1 MEQPVSEKAI
11 SSANDQKDTERLHAL
26 YAVSDMLKQVVAEG
40 LDIDVILPRVLRVAL
55 EELNA
60 YSGSIVVVDE
70 QYELQHAWLIEGDE
84 LEEDASPF
92 LKEVVERGLFSW
104 VIHNKQTGVVTDTRE
119 DPRWLPRPNHATQR
133 EPWSAICSPLIV
145 RSRPVGAIT
154 MTRPGKEQFDQ
165 RAIHLLEAIANQAA
179 STIESARL
187 YQESRRRA
195 SELAALVSA
204 TAAVS
209 TSLDLEEVLQD
220 VARQMVSLVNATAS
234 ILFDW
239 DKSKQHLARRIVH
252 GAPAVTEAIIARL
265 PQDLTHYPLIREAL
279 AGSVPIYLR
288 QSDPSLT
295 EQERQLLAETRANG
309 LLLLP
314 LTAHDQTIGLAILV
328 DTRSDQQFN
337 QQEISFVQM
346 LANQAA
352 IAIQNA
358 RLYQDAQ
365 RQLRVSALLNEASK
379 VINSSLDTNDILQSL
394 LAQMNELLNAEAISI
409 ALVDTQ
415 QNELVYEVAEG
426 PGSDK
431 IVGLRLPSNQG
442 ISGWVMEHGEPA
454 LVPDTQRDPRFNK
467 MGDERTGYDTQ
478 AMICAPLQVKDEV
491 LGTVQAINPRQ
502 STFTGDDLQ
511 LLVNLANLAS
521 SALANAQQ
529 FARTQAAEA
538 RYLSLFDESVNPILL
553 TDPAGTIVEA
563 NRRACEFMG
572 YEHDELLTLPIAN
585 LHGENEL
592 PPFDEIGHHRAKTF
606 TSSVNTRK
614 RSNTPVEVHV
624 KRTLSGESEL
634 LQWIYRDITQEVELE
649 EMREDLMAMLVHD
662 LQSPLGNVI
671 SSLELLRYEL
681 PPNSDP
687 VLASIVDIAA
697 RSSNRLQTLIRSL
710 LDITRLEAGHPI
722 REANF
727 VKLSALVED
736 AQELVIPVIERRQ
749 AKLVVDIP
757 EDLPKVYVDEDMIRR
772 VFVNLLDNASKY
784 TPERKTVT
792 VRVRQT
798 DADKM
803 LRASVSDQGPGIPKR
818 YREIIFDKFRRLQE
832 KGGPKGIGLGLA
844 FCRLAVEAHGGQIW
858 IDDAPDGGAR
868 FNFMLPTEPF
878 PVHDPASE
886 AEQPTEEE

>member
-1 MEQPVSEKAI
+1 MSEKAL
-11 SSANDQKDTERLHAL
+11 SSAHNQRDAERLQAL

-40 LDIDVILPRVLRVAL
+40 LDIDVILPRVLHVAL

-70 QYELQHAWLIEGDE
+70 HFELQHAWLIEGDE

-92 LKEVVERGLFSW
+92 LREVVERGLFSW
-104 VIHNKQTGVVTDTRE
+104 VMHNQQTGVVNDTRNDE
-119 DPRWLPRPNHATQR
+119 RWLPRPNHATER

-154 MTRPGKEQFDQ
+154 MTKPGKEQFDQ

-220 VARQMVSLVNATAS
+220 VARQMVNLVDAAAS
-234 ILFDW
+234 IIFDW
-239 DKSKQHLARRIVH
+239 DETGRRLAQRTVH
-252 GAPAVTEAIIARL
+252 GAAAVTETIVSRL
-265 PQDLTHYPLIREAL
+265 PQDLAQYPLIRKAL
-279 AGSVPIYLR
+279 HGYFPVHVR
-288 QSDPSLT
+288 QSDPTLT
-295 EQERQLLAETRANG
+295 TQERRLLVETHANG

-314 LTAHDQTIGLAILV
+314 LVAHEQTIGLAILV
-328 DTRSDQQFN
+328 DTRKEHEFS
-337 QQEISFVQM
+337 QQEINFVQM

-352 IAIQNA
+352 VAIQNA

-365 RQLRVSALLNEASK
+365 RQLKVSALLNEASK
-379 VINSSLDTNDILQSL
+379 VINSSLDTNEILQSL

-409 ALVDTQ
+409 ALVDKQ
-415 QNELVYEVAEG
+415 RNELVYEVAEG
-426 PGSDK
+426 LGSDK

-454 LVPDTQRDPRFNK
+454 LVPNTENDPRFNK

-502 STFTGDDLQ
+502 STFSEDDLQ

-553 TDPAGTIVEA
+553 TNPAGTVVEA
-563 NRRACEFMG
+563 NRRACEFLG
-572 YEHDELLTLPIAN
+572 YRHEELLGLPIAS
-585 LHGENEL
+585 LHRENVGEEAL
-592 PPFDEIGHHRAKTF
+592 PSFDEIGHDHAKTF
-606 TSSVNTRK
+606 TSEVGTRE
-614 RSNTPVEVHV
+614 RPNTPVEVHV
-624 KRTLSGESEL
+624 KRTLSGDSEL
-634 LQWIYRDITQEVELE
+634 LQWIYRDISQEVELE

-687 VLASIVDIAA
+687 VLTSIVDIAA

-722 REANF
+722 REAKF
-727 VKLSALVED
+727 VKLSTLIED
-736 AQELVIPVIERRQ
+736 AQELIVPTIERRQ
-749 AKLVVDIP
+749 AKLVVDVP
-757 EDLPKVYVDEDMIRR
+757 EDLPRVYVEEDMIRR

-784 TPERKTVT
+784 TPERKAVT
-792 VRVRQT
+792 VRVRPS
-798 DADKM
+798 DANGSIH
-803 LRASVSDQGPGIPKR
+803 ASVSDEGPGIPQR

-844 FCRLAVEAHGGQIW
+844 FCRLAVEAHGGRIW
-858 IDDAPDGGAR
+858 IDDAPTGGAR
-868 FNFMLPTEPF
+868 FNFTLPTEPF
-878 PVHDPASE
+878 ATSEPADE
-886 AEQPTEEE
+886 AGQQEEEE

>member
-1 MEQPVSEKAI
+1 MEKPVSEKAV
-11 SSANDQKDTERLHAL
+11 SSANNQKDTERLQAL

-60 YSGSIVVVDE
+60 FSGSIVVVDE
-70 QYELQHAWLIEGDE
+70 QFELQHAWV
-84 LEEDASPF
+84 LEEDRLEEGASSF
-92 LKEVVERGLFSW
+92 LKDVVRRGLCSW
-104 VIHNKQTGVVTDTRE
+104 VLHNQQTGVVTDTRQ
-119 DPRWLPRPNHATQR
+119 DRRWLPRPDHATQR

-154 MTRPGKEQFDQ
+154 MTRPGKEQFDR
-165 RAIHLLEAIANQAA
+165 RAIHLLEAIATQAA
-179 STIESARL
+179 STVESARL

-209 TSLDLEEVLQD
+209 TSLDLEEVLRD
-220 VARQMVSLVNATAS
+220 VARQMVSLISATAS
-234 ILFDW
+234 IIFDW
-239 DKSKQHLARRIVH
+239 DEARQNLARRIVH
-252 GAPAVTEAIIARL
+252 GEAAVTEAVVNRL
-265 PQDLTHYPLIREAL
+265 PPDLAHYPLVQEAL
-279 AGSVPIYLR
+279 GGSLPIYLR

-295 EQERQLLAETRANG
+295 EQERQLLAEIHAND

-328 DTRSDQQFN
+328 DTREDHRFS
-337 QQEISFVQM
+337 QQEINFVQM

-358 RLYQDAQ
+358 RLYQDTQ

-379 VINSSLDTNDILQSL
+379 VINSTLNTSEILQSL

-409 ALVDTQ
+409 ALVDRQ
-415 QNELVYEVAEG
+415 ENELVYEVAEG

-454 LVPDTQRDPRFNK
+454 LVPNTRDDPRFNK

-478 AMICAPLQVKDEV
+478 AMICAPLQVKGDV
-491 LGTVQAINPRQ
+491 LGTVQAINPRHGA
-502 STFTGDDLQ
+502 FTQDDLQ

-553 TDPAGTIVEA
+553 TDPTGTIVEA
-563 NRRACEFMG
+563 NRRAGEFLV
-572 YEHDELLTLPIAN
+572 YRRDDLLGLPIGS

-592 PPFDEIGHHRAKTF
+592 PPFEEIGHDRAATF
-606 TSSVNTRK
+606 TSSVSTRR
-614 RSNTPVEVHV
+614 RSSTPVEVHV
-624 KRTLSGESEL
+624 KRTLSGNSEL

-727 VKLSALVED
+727 VDLPDLIED
-736 AQELVIPVIERRQ
+736 AQELVIPIFERRQ
-749 AKLVVDIP
+749 ARLIVDIP
-757 EDLPKVYVDEDMIRR
+757 DDVPQVYVDQDMIRR

-784 TPERKTVT
+784 TRPHKTVT
-792 VRVRQT
+792 VRAQSS
-798 DADKM
+798 DSPG
-803 LRASVSDQGPGIPKR
+803 LICASVSDEGPGVPER
-818 YREIIFDKFRRLQE
+818 HREIIFDKFRHLQE

-858 IDDAPDGGAR
+858 IDDAPGGGAR
-868 FNFMLPTEPF
+868 FNFTLPTEPF
-878 PVHDPASE
+878 AVQDTSFETGQRA
-886 AEQPTEEE
+886 EEE

>member
-1 MEQPVSEKAI
+1 MEETVSEEAI
-11 SSANDQKDTERLHAL
+11 SSANNRKDTERLHAL

-40 LDIDVILPRVLRVAL
+40 LDIDAILPRVLRVAL
-55 EELNA
+55 EELDA

-70 QYELQHAWLIEGDE
+70 QFELQHAWLIEGDD

-92 LKEVVERGLFSW
+92 LKDVVQRGLCSW
-104 VIHNKQTGVVTDTRE
+104 VIDNKQTGMVTDTRE

-133 EPWSAICSPLIV
+133 ESWSAICSPLIV

-154 MTRPGKEQFDQ
+154 MTRPGREQFDQ
-165 RAIHLLEAIANQAA
+165 RAIHLLEAIANQAV

-220 VARQMVSLVNATAS
+220 VARQMVNLVNATAS

-239 DKSKQHLARRIVH
+239 DAANQQLARRIVH
-252 GAPAVTEAIIARL
+252 GAPAVTEAIVARL
-265 PQDLTHYPLIREAL
+265 PQDLMHYPLIREAL
-279 AGSVPIYLR
+279 DGSAPIYLR
-288 QSDPSLT
+288 HSDPSLT
-295 EQERQLLAETRANG
+295 ERERHLLAEIHANG

-314 LTAHDQTIGLAILV
+314 LTAHDQIIGLAILV
-328 DTRSDQQFN
+328 DARDDQQFS

-346 LANQAA
+346 LANQAS

-358 RLYQDAQ
+358 RLYQDTQ

-409 ALVDTQ
+409 ALVDKQ

-454 LVPDTQRDPRFNK
+454 LVPDTTGDPRFNR

-502 STFTGDDLQ
+502 GTFSEDDLQ

-529 FARTQAAEA
+529 FARTQTAEA

-563 NRRACEFMG
+563 NRRACEFLG
-572 YEHDELLTLPIAN
+572 YPHDELLGLPIAS
-585 LHGENEL
+585 LHGESEL
-592 PPFDEIGHHRAKTF
+592 PPFDHIGHDRAETF

-649 EMREDLMAMLVHD
+649 EMREDLMAMLIHD
-662 LQSPLGNVI
+662 LQSPLGNII

-697 RSSNRLQTLIRSL
+697 RSSSRLQTLIRSL

-727 VKLSALVED
+727 VNLSDLIED
-736 AQELVIPVIERRQ
+736 AQELVIPIIERRQ

-757 EDLPKVYVDEDMIRR
+757 ANLPQVYVEEDMIRR

-792 VRVRQT
+792 VRVRQ
-798 DADKM
+798 DGAGGM
-803 LRASVSDQGPGIPKR
+803 VRASVSDEGPGIPKR
-818 YREIIFDKFRRLQE
+818 YREIIFDKFRRMQE

-844 FCRLAVEAHGGQIW
+844 FCRLAVEAHGGRIW
-858 IDDAPDGGAR
+858 IDDAPGGGAR
-868 FNFMLPTEPF
+868 FNFTLPTEPF
-878 PVHDPASE
+878 AVQDQTPEGKPL
-886 AEQPTEEE
+886 TKEE